1 MSLDFAS
8 QGAPI
13 NGVGTDGWAG
23 REKQPFA
30 KFFRKHKID
39 VFASQAAGMPIA
51 KAVDCIEIRQ
61 IGEKDSVIREV
72 RPEDKAVFSHAW
84 NAYQQGQEQVASG
97 TPLSALFPANPE
109 VVTELNTRNI
119 WTVQALANVAD
130 SVQGIPF
137 LADYKKRAE
146 TYLAQVEKGAG
157 FHVLQSQL
165 ETAQLKNM
173 ELEDRLKTLEAAL
186 ASKST
191 NNTEPKE

>member
-1 MSLDFAS
+1 MSFDFAP

-23 REKQPFA
+23 REKMPFA
-30 KFFRKHKID
+30 KFFKKHKQD
-39 VFASQAAGMPIA
+39 VFKSQAAGMPVAI
-51 KAVDCIEIRQ
+51 AVDCIEIRQ

-72 RPEDKAVFSHAW
+72 RPDDKSNFAAAW
-84 NAYQQGQEQVASG
+84 NAYVQGQEQVQSG

-109 VVTELNTRNI
+109 VVTELNTRNV

-146 TYLAQVEKGAG
+146 TYLKGVEKGKG
-157 FHVLQSQL
+157 FHELQAKL
-165 ETAQLKNM
+165 EESELKRI
-173 ELEDRLKTLEAAL
+173 EQDDLIKSLSDRLKALEP
-186 ASKST
+186 SKPQ
-191 NNTEPKE
+191 E